1 VENPPSGEPISRSS
15 APINLRPTPNEINA
29 RRSAQLTSP
38 RQRGQK
44 KSDSET
50 GGPGAAYLRAAPFPE
65 IVCQKK
71 GGNKIW
77 SFHYWDARAFSY
89 HRIRSLSVRRGRTR
103 AGRGWRQ
110 RRALWSKVLLRA
122 STCDPAAEERTDLS
136 RIGASL
142 LNKST
147 ASATIGWF
155 GRQPGWM
162 TRGSAEG
169 WANRP

>member
-15 APINLRPTPNEINA
+15 ARINLRPTPNEINA

-77 SFHYWDARAFSY
+77 SFHYWDTRAFSY
-89 HRIRSLSVRRGRTR
+89 HRIRSEPSF
-103 AGRGWRQ
+103 
-110 RRALWSKVLLRA
+110 WSKVLLRA

-136 RIGASL
+136 QIGASL

-147 ASATIGWF
+147 ASATIGWSTAEDC
-155 GRQPGWM
+155 RAA
-162 TRGSAEG
+162 SA
-169 WANRP
+169 WLRHNQRWHL